1 MRKNQKYIKGS
12 NDQSET
18 IINKENH
25 DAPHSTN
32 TANKGAADLQRI
44 QSMRKHLVMSFTVQK
59 KQQIN
64 LCFTCLSSSQF
75 TGETWRLLLCLV
87 SPLTTV

>member
-1 MRKNQKYIKGS
+1 MRKNQKYFKGS
-12 NDQSET
+12 NDQNET

-25 DAPHSTN
+25 SAPHSTN

-44 QSMRKHLVMSFTVQK
+44 QNMKKHLVMSLTVQK

-64 LCFTCLSSSQF
+64 LCFTCLSSSEF

-87 SPLTTV
+87 APLTTV